1 MGRTSGTRRID
12 ETQQDIIETRERTF
26 EYTFEDPFF
35 YMNRLL
41 FRPSLESLYEG
52 TFFKLSSFI
61 LLFLFLILYSFVC

>member
-1 MGRTSGTRRID
+1 MGRTSRTRRID
-12 ETQQDIIETRERTF
+12 ETLQDIIETRERTF
-26 EYTFEDPFF
+26 ENTFEDPFF

-61 LLFLFLILYSFVC
+61 LLFLFLILYSFV